1 MALTLKSADVY
12 STGCVFNVGWLF
24 RRGEQD
30 EDSWADLHH
39 VFFQPGIGHRR
50 GAGQQTNLMFGVEL
64 PDGSKAS
71 TTHQPLP
78 GFPEPTVE
86 PDPPVIALNGGG
98 GSGGDDE
105 LAGSGTVW
113 LWPLP
118 PAGELRLVVQWTQFG
133 LAETS
138 VMLDGGAL
146 RDAAAGV
153 QRFFPEEDTPGL

>member
-1 MALTLKSADVY
+1 
-12 STGCVFNVGWLF
+12 
-24 RRGEQD
+24 
-30 EDSWADLHH
+30 
-39 VFFQPGIGHRR
+39 
-50 GAGQQTNLMFGVEL
+50 
-64 PDGSKAS
+64 
-71 TTHQPLP
+71 
-78 GFPEPTVE
+78 
-86 PDPPVIALNGGG
+86 LNGGG

-153 QRFFPEEDTPGL
+153 QRFFTEEDTPAS